1 MPQPV
6 LWSFLEKK
14 KLIFVSDSCALNVQ
28 KSGMLTYLFDL
39 NKITPIYICLVT
51 REYLSGRNM
60 NNTCHK
66 FFKKL
71 CWVCNHRGQL
81 LFQKSVHVSE
91 AVWDGWENIRQ
102 QYVLFA

>member
-39 NKITPIYICLVT
+39 NKNHSHLYLFSDQRVFEWE
-51 REYLSGRNM
+51 EY
-60 NNTCHK
+60 
-66 FFKKL
+66 
-71 CWVCNHRGQL
+71 
-81 LFQKSVHVSE
+81 E
-91 AVWDGWENIRQ
+91 
-102 QYVLFA
+102 

>member
-39 NKITPIYICLVT
+39 NKITPIYILFSDQRVLEWE
-51 REYLSGRNM
+51 EY
-60 NNTCHK
+60 
-66 FFKKL
+66 
-71 CWVCNHRGQL
+71 
-81 LFQKSVHVSE
+81 E
-91 AVWDGWENIRQ
+91 
-102 QYVLFA
+102 